1 MQLNV
6 FLGGNFPNEKPL
18 IIVTPKIQ
26 HEWIPDPA
34 TGEVQ
39 NAPGLLNVIELNSET
54 QFQTQYFF

>member
-26 HEWIPDPA
+26 HEWIPDQA